1 MFLIHEHMDMIEIQ
15 GPHVYIID
23 LLREIVFKCFAGC
36 SVEKNIMHRVIFT
49 NVIYFNDKLFT

>member
-1 MFLIHEHMDMIEIQ
+1 MFLMDMIEIQ